1 MVRPIPFKQE
11 KGWAGSKKELGH
23 PTVSAEHESAF
34 ATHGA
39 SSKSSKN
46 QLIAHTV
53 MKDSTCEFEKKDEE
67 DLTYQVILQLL
78 RR

>member
-23 PTVSAEHESAF
+23 PTVSAEHESAL

-39 SSKSSKN
+39 SSKSKN
-46 QLIAHTV
+46 NLIAHTV
-53 MKDSTCEFEKKDEE
+53 MKDSTSEFEKKDEE